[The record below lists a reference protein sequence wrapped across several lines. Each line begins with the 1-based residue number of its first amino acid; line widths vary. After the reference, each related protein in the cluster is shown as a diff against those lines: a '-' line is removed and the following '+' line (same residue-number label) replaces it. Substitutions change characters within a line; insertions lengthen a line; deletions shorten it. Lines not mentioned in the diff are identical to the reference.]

1 MKKTIFL
8 ALLILIFVAIY
19 FLTPLKSFLSFENLE
34 NLKLW
39 IESQGSLAP
48 LIFVLLYIAVTI
60 LCLPGSVFTIV
71 AGLIFGV
78 WLGTALVFIGANMGV
93 LCTFFIT
100 RYVGRE
106 TAEKILRGKLVNL
119 DQRIK
124 DHGFDVVLW
133 LRLIP
138 AFPYNVLN
146 YTFGLTQVKTKDY
159 ILGNILGM
167 LPGTFVYVSL
177 GNAASHFSLTDPQVW
192 AKIEVWGPFLLI
204 ILLSLLPKIFKRG
217 IRHK

>member
-34 NLKLW
+34 NIKLW
-39 IESQGSLAP
+39 IQSQGSLAP

-100 RYVGRE
+100 RYFGR
-106 TAEKILRGKLVNL
+106 
-119 DQRIK
+119 
-124 DHGFDVVLW
+124 
-133 LRLIP
+133 
-138 AFPYNVLN
+138 
-146 YTFGLTQVKTKDY
+146 
-159 ILGNILGM
+159 
-167 LPGTFVYVSL
+167 
-177 GNAASHFSLTDPQVW
+177 
-192 AKIEVWGPFLLI
+192 
-204 ILLSLLPKIFKRG
+204 
-217 IRHK
+217 